1 LVLVGV
7 HEEVE
12 QMLDEQQVS
21 IMQAALITEI
31 VRQPVDGVALES
43 VELGSY
49 QVDLGI
55 QIVG

>member
-1 LVLVGV
+1 
-7 HEEVE
+7 
-12 QMLDEQQVS
+12 MLDEQQVS